1 MRSSPLLL
9 QLLLCV
15 PGLAETFD
23 YVIVGAGTAGLVIAN
38 RLSENSAVTVAVIEP
53 GGDERENPQ
62 VKSAS
67 SFLQAFNTRVDW
79 NYRTVNQPFVN
90 NRPQQ
95 YHQGKGIGGTSII
108 NGRLRFVRFAGA
120 VLQGMNYIRAE
131 KAEIDALEK
140 LGNPGWNWNTLFP
153 YYKRNE
159 RFTVPS
165 EAQAKAGI
173 KYKAEYRGTDG
184 PVRTGFPFDTA
195 NSTYGVQIRQTW
207 ANVGLPDNQDSSGGD
222 VHGVSSNPLTIDR
235 DAHMRWDA
243 ARAYWIPAEGR
254 ANLKMIT
261 GTARKIVWRTGTT
274 GNVQASG
281 VEYLTAAGQAVVVDA
296 RREVVLSAGSL
307 RSPAILEASGV
318 GNPRPAP
325 PPSGVP
331 QLASVLQPLGIN
343 VTVDLPG
350 VGENLQEQPNTSLN
364 YGLRASLTGQNGMQ
378 AYATA
383 ADVFGSNTRAVAAAT
398 LANITSYAKLAV
410 DASGGPTFLNQTA
423 VETLMRVQHDLLF
436 NQNVTAAEY
445 LTFVRQGGSLSLNFW
460 WLYPFSRGSVH
471 LSRDSLANASVVV
484 QPTIDPRLNMVP
496 FDVTAQAMVAK
507 LADKFSETSPI
518 KDLKTSRGGL
528 GSSATDAQWES
539 FARSGTAV
547 NSHNLG
553 TASMMKRELG
563 GVVDP
568 ELKVYGTRNVRVIDM
583 SIFPLQFS
591 GHPQSTLYAVAE
603 RAAEIIKKA

>member
-1 MRSSPLLL
+1 MRSSPILL

-15 PGLAETFD
+15 SGLAETFD
-23 YVIVGAGTAGLVIAN
+23 YVVVGAGTAGLVIAN

-108 NGRLRFVRFAGA
+108 NG
-120 VLQGMNYIRAE
+120 MNYIRAE

-165 EAQAKAGI
+165 EAQTKAGI
-173 KYKAEYRGTDG
+173 KYKAENRGGDG

-254 ANLKMIT
+254 ANLKMIR
-261 GTARKIVWRTGTT
+261 GTARKIVWRTGTS
-274 GNVQASG
+274 GAVQASG
-281 VEYLTAAGQAVVVDA
+281 VEYLTAAGEAVVVDA

-318 GNPRPAP
+318 GNPR
-325 PPSGVP
+325 
-331 QLASVLQPLGIN
+331 VLQPLGIN
-343 VTVDLPG
+343 VTVNLPG

-364 YGLRASLTGQNGMQ
+364 YVLRASLTGQNVMQ

-383 ADVFGSNTRAVAAAT
+383 ADVFGSSTRAVAAAT
-398 LANITSYAKLAV
+398 LANITTYAKLAV
-410 DASGGPTFLNQTA
+410 DASGGPTFVNQTA
-423 VETLMRVQHDLLF
+423 VEVLMRVQHDLLF

-471 LSRDSLANASVVV
+471 LSRDSLADASVVA

-496 FDVTAQAMVAK
+496 FDVTAQGMVAK

-518 KDLKTSRGGL
+518 KDIKTSRGGL
-528 GSSATDAQWES
+528 GANPTNTQWED

-568 ELKVYGTRNVRVIDM
+568 ELKVYGTRNVRVVDM

-603 RAAEIIKKA
+603 RAAEIIKRASL

>member
-1 MRSSPLLL
+1 MRSSPILL

-15 PGLAETFD
+15 SGLAETFD
-23 YVIVGAGTAGLVIAN
+23 YVVVGAGTAGLVIAN

-108 NGRLRFVRFAGA
+108 NG
-120 VLQGMNYIRAE
+120 MNYIRAE

-173 KYKAEYRGTDG
+173 KYKAENRGGDG

-254 ANLKMIT
+254 PNLKMIR
-261 GTARKIVWRTGTT
+261 GTARKIVWRTGTS
-274 GNVQASG
+274 GAVQASG
-281 VEYLTAAGQAVVVDA
+281 VEYLTAAGEAVVVDA

-318 GNPRPAP
+318 GNPR
-325 PPSGVP
+325 
-331 QLASVLQPLGIN
+331 VLQPLGIN
-343 VTVDLPG
+343 VTVNLPG

-364 YGLRASLTGQNGMQ
+364 YVLRASLTGQNVMQ

-383 ADVFGSNTRAVAAAT
+383 ADVFGSSTRAVAAAT
-398 LANITSYAKLAV
+398 LANITTYAKLAV
-410 DASGGPTFLNQTA
+410 DASGGPTFVNQTA
-423 VETLMRVQHDLLF
+423 VEVLMRVQHDLLF

-471 LSRDSLANASVVV
+471 LSRDSLADASVVA

-496 FDVTAQAMVAK
+496 FDVTAQGMVAK

-518 KDLKTSRGGL
+518 KDIKTSRGGL
-528 GSSATDAQWES
+528 GANPTNTQWED

-568 ELKVYGTRNVRVIDM
+568 ELKVYGTRNVRVVDM

-603 RAAEIIKKA
+603 RAAEIIKRATL

>member
-1 MRSSPLLL
+1 MRSSPILL

-15 PGLAETFD
+15 SGLAETFD
-23 YVIVGAGTAGLVIAN
+23 YVVVGAGTAGLVIAN

-108 NGRLRFVRFAGA
+108 NG
-120 VLQGMNYIRAE
+120 MNYIRAE

-173 KYKAEYRGTDG
+173 KYKAENRGGDG

-254 ANLKMIT
+254 SNLKMIR
-261 GTARKIVWRTGTT
+261 GTARKIVWRTGTS
-274 GNVQASG
+274 GAVQASG
-281 VEYLTAAGQAVVVDA
+281 VEYLTAAGEAVVVDA
-296 RREVVLSAGSL
+296 RKEVVLSAGSL

-318 GNPRPAP
+318 GNPR
-325 PPSGVP
+325 
-331 QLASVLQPLGIN
+331 VLQPLGIN
-343 VTVDLPG
+343 VTVNLPG

-364 YGLRASLTGQNGMQ
+364 YVLRASLTGQNVMQ

-383 ADVFGSNTRAVAAAT
+383 ADVFGSSTRAVAAAT
-398 LANITSYAKLAV
+398 LANITAYAKLAV
-410 DASGGPTFLNQTA
+410 DASGGPTFVNQTA
-423 VETLMRVQHDLLF
+423 VEVLMRVQHDLLF

-471 LSRDSLANASVVV
+471 LSRDSLADASVVA

-496 FDVTAQAMVAK
+496 FDVTAQGMVAK

-518 KDLKTSRGGL
+518 KDIKTSRGGL
-528 GSSATDAQWES
+528 GANPTNTQWED

-568 ELKVYGTRNVRVIDM
+568 ELKVYGTRNVRVVDM

-603 RAAEIIKKA
+603 RAAEIIKRASL

>member
-1 MRSSPLLL
+1 MRSSPILL

-15 PGLAETFD
+15 SGLAETFD
-23 YVIVGAGTAGLVIAN
+23 YVVVGAGTAGLVIAN

-108 NGRLRFVRFAGA
+108 NG
-120 VLQGMNYIRAE
+120 MNYIRAE

-173 KYKAEYRGTDG
+173 KYKAENRGGDG

-254 ANLKMIT
+254 PNLKMIR
-261 GTARKIVWRTGTT
+261 GTARKIVWRTGTS
-274 GNVQASG
+274 GAVQASG
-281 VEYLTAAGQAVVVDA
+281 VEYLTAAGEAVVVDA

-318 GNPRPAP
+318 GNPR
-325 PPSGVP
+325 
-331 QLASVLQPLGIN
+331 VLQPLGIN
-343 VTVDLPG
+343 VTVNLPG

-364 YGLRASLTGQNGMQ
+364 YVLRASLTGQNVMQ

-383 ADVFGSNTRAVAAAT
+383 ADVFGSSTRAVAAAT
-398 LANITSYAKLAV
+398 LANITTYAKLAV
-410 DASGGPTFLNQTA
+410 DASGGPTFVNQTA
-423 VETLMRVQHDLLF
+423 VEVLMRVQHDLLF

-471 LSRDSLANASVVV
+471 LSRDSLADASVVA

-496 FDVTAQAMVAK
+496 FDVTAQGMVAK
-507 LADKFSETSPI
+507 LADKFSETLPI
-518 KDLKTSRGGL
+518 KDIKTSRGGL
-528 GSSATDAQWES
+528 GANPTNTQWED

-568 ELKVYGTRNVRVIDM
+568 ELKVYGTRNVRVVDM

-603 RAAEIIKKA
+603 RAAEIIKRASL